1 MKYKVLLLETIDD
14 EALQLLQQ
22 QEDVELV
29 EAYDST
35 NPENLAKKH
44 EVHAIITRGKGQVH
58 PQLMDACPQLKAI
71 ARCGV
76 GLDNIDV
83 SAASERK
90 IPVLNAPGTNSA
102 TIAEHTLSLMLMLV
116 RNMYQSVRQVKDDNW
131 RWRTKYTG
139 DELGGKTLGVL
150 GMGNIG
156 QRVARFA
163 EMIGMK
169 VIYWDQRA
177 ADVAYPQHSMDE
189 VFQKSDVVTIH
200 LPLTPETEGLV
211 DEEVLEMMQPHAYLI
226 NTARGQ
232 IVDQVALR
240 KMLQNG
246 HLAGFAADVL
256 AKEPPSTHDPLLSMP
271 NVLITP
277 HSGSLT
283 ATTYRNMCMLS
294 VNNVLAVL
302 HGKEPKAGCIFNEK
316 ALV

>member
-1 MKYKVLLLETIDD
+1 MLLETIDD
-14 EALQLLQQ
+14 AALEILQQ
-22 QEDVELV
+22 HEGIEIL
-29 EAYDST
+29 EAHGGKS
-35 NPENLAKKH
+35 PESLAKKH
-44 EVHAIITRGKGQVH
+44 EVHAIITRGKGQI
-58 PQLMDACPQLKAI
+58 QATLMDACPQLKAI

-83 SAASERK
+83 DTASERK
-90 IPVLNAPGTNSA
+90 IPVLNAPGSNSA

-116 RNMYQSVRQVKDDNW
+116 RNMYQSVRRVKDDNW
-131 RWRTKYTG
+131 QWRTQYTG

-156 QRVARFA
+156 QRVARFGDV
-163 EMIGMK
+163 IGMK
-169 VIYWDQRA
+169 VIYWDQRP
-177 ADVAYPQHSMDE
+177 ADVPYPKLSMEE
-189 VFQKSDVVTIH
+189 VLQKADIVTIH
-200 LPLTPETEGLV
+200 LPLTPDTEGLV
-211 DEEVLEMMQPHAYLI
+211 GEKALELMHPHAYLI

-283 ATTYRNMCMLS
+283 ATTYRHMCVLS

-302 HGKEPKAGCIFNEK
+302 EGKEPQAGCIFNEK